1 MMLPNN
7 GRKPGWL
14 ALLVVATA
22 VASFLLSTIGVYL
35 APSATF
41 YLIPTRAW
49 ELLIGAALA
58 LSGCIQVRAP
68 EKPIEINLN
77 VNVRQEVVVRL
88 QQDAQDLI
96 QNNPELFPQ

>member
-1 MMLPNN
+1 MSDTMLT
-7 GRKPGWL
+7 GKDRG
-14 ALLVVATA
+14 ATRSGMKRIS
-22 VASFLLSTIGVYL
+22 V
-35 APSATF
+35 
-41 YLIPTRAW
+41 W
-49 ELLIGAALA
+49 IGAGVALTA
-58 LSGCIQVRAP
+58 CVQVRAP